1 MNYPMI
7 RNMLG
12 FVLAIVGIFML
23 PALLIALFRAEW
35 NAALGF
41 GITIAVMA
49 VLSLLMS
56 RKRPARRDYYTREG
70 LATVGLT
77 WVLVSVFGALP
88 FTLSGSIPSYV
99 DAFFETASGFTT
111 TGASILADIESL
123 PVSILYWRSFT
134 HWLGGMG
141 VLVFFLA
148 VSPVTGDSGAAMHLL
163 RAESPGVRVGKMVPR
178 MRRNAIILYAIYV
191 VLTIL
196 MFVLLAFDM
205 PLFDAL
211 TTAFATA
218 GTGGFAIKNDSL
230 ASYSLYSQIVTT
242 VFMMLFG
249 VNFSVYY
256 LLLLRKFR
264 NVIRNSELW
273 AYWAIALGSSVIIAL
288 NILPIHGSFFNSF
301 HHASFTVASVMSTT
315 GFAISDFDMWP
326 ELSKMLLLLLMF
338 VGASAGSTGGGLKV
352 VRIVLLGKIVR
363 RGIRLSLRPNE
374 VKMIH
379 LDGEPQEKALI
390 DACSVYLMTFFTL
403 FAMFTLLLSLEGF
416 DFITTFSAVSA
427 CINNV
432 GPGFG
437 AVGPTMNFSAFSPFG
452 KILLSFAML
461 FGRLEIYPMLV
472 LFVPNT
478 WKK

>member
-1 MNYPMI
+1 
-7 RNMLG
+7 
-12 FVLAIVGIFML
+12 
-23 PALLIALFRAEW
+23 
-35 NAALGF
+35 
-41 GITIAVMA
+41 
-49 VLSLLMS
+49 
-56 RKRPARRDYYTREG
+56 
-70 LATVGLT
+70 
-77 WVLVSVFGALP
+77 
-88 FTLSGSIPSYV
+88 
-99 DAFFETASGFTT
+99 
-111 TGASILADIESL
+111 
-123 PVSILYWRSFT
+123 
-134 HWLGGMG
+134 
-141 VLVFFLA
+141 
-148 VSPVTGDSGAAMHLL
+148 
-163 RAESPGVRVGKMVPR
+163 
-178 MRRNAIILYAIYV
+178 
-191 VLTIL
+191 

-315 GFAISDFDMWP
+315 GFAISDFDLWP

-338 VGASAGSTGGGLKV
+338 VGASAGTTGGGLKV